1 MCVCACVC
9 EHTRAARGP
18 SVSQGIAT
26 ARVAMATRGA
36 AELKAATAAGP
47 PPPPQPTLR
56 RADSLCLAR
65 SPPAPPPPPPPASS
79 SPLIPPSSFSS
90 FLRLP
95 AFVAAPPTR
104 PQQVRGTRGWAPLGA
119 LKVSLETNLLKSRLE
134 QELLFLTWTP
144 DPWLTGPLAA
154 AAGGHPL
161 TLSQD
166 RTGRSR
172 AAHRVPLPP

>member
-65 SPPAPPPPPPPASS
+65 SPPAPPPPPASS